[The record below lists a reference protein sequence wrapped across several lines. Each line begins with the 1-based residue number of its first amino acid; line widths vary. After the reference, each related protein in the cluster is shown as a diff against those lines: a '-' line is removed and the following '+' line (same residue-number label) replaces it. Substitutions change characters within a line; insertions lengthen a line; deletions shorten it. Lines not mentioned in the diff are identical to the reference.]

1 MSKHIFITGGA
12 GFIGSHTAQALLE
25 RGDRITIIDAFD
37 FGYDPA
43 IKEYN
48 AQILSQY
55 PNCKIHRGD
64 IRDAELLHQLF
75 SFDPPDAVI
84 HLAARA
90 GVRPS
95 LEDPTSYS
103 DINITGTIRILEA
116 MRDHNIPHLVFA
128 SSSSI
133 YGSRK
138 QGPFRESDN
147 VDVPASAYAATKKA
161 GELFCANFN
170 YLYGISATC
179 LRFFTVYGPRQRPE
193 MAIHLFTD
201 RIRKGQTITMFGDG
215 SSLRDYT
222 FVGDIVSGICKALD
236 QPIGFQVLNLGN
248 GSPIRLDKLI
258 STIESATNRAA
269 IIDRQPDQ
277 PGDVPMTF
285 ADIGKAQELIGY
297 SPQTSIEKGI
307 SAFAQWLDQY
317 APLKEIDSA

>member
-1 MSKHIFITGGA
+1 MSKNILITGGA
-12 GFIGSHTAQALLE
+12 GFIGSHTAQALLK
-25 RGDRITIIDAFD
+25 RGDTITIIDAFD

-48 AQILSQY
+48 ASLLAQ
-55 PNCKIHRGD
+55 NTHCTIHRGD
-64 IRDAELLHQLF
+64 IRDKELLHRICSDTKF
-75 SFDPPDAVI
+75 DAVV

-116 MRDHNIPHLVFA
+116 MRDHKIPHLVFA

-138 QGPFRESDN
+138 QGPFREIDN

-161 GELFCANFN
+161 GELFCANFH
-170 YLYGISATC
+170 YLYGISASC

-201 RIRKGQTITMFGDG
+201 KIRRGLPITMFGDG

-222 FVGDIVSGICKALD
+222 FVADIVDGVCKAID
-236 QPIGFQVLNLGN
+236 NPVGYEVMNLGN
-248 GSPIRLDKLI
+248 GSPIRLDTLI
-258 STIESATNRAA
+258 QTIEHAVGRKA
-269 IIDRQPDQ
+269 IIKHMPDQ

-285 ADIGKAQELIGY
+285 ANIGKAQEKIGY
-297 SPQTSIEKGI
+297 NPQTSVETGI
-307 SAFAQWLDQY
+307 QEFVSWLNTYDPVPKQE
-317 APLKEIDSA
+317 P